1 MMYDVMMAGFGGQG
15 VLLMGDLLAYAA
27 MREGKEV
34 TWMPSYGVEMRGGAA
49 NCTVIIS
56 DKKIGSPLSEDPAAL
71 VAMSNPG
78 LLKFEGRVRSGG
90 LLVVNTSLVD
100 QNNIKRKD
108 LNIIAIAANE
118 MAARDLGDQRNANMI
133 ILGAF
138 AAKSGAVPFDK
149 LLEAVPAFLP
159 AHRTALVDV
168 MVRGLER
175 GRKFVEEES
184 A

>member
-15 VLLMGDLLAYAA
+15 VLLMGDLLAFAA

-56 DKKIGSPLSEDPAAL
+56 DKKIGSPLSEAPAAV

-78 LLKFEGRVRSGG
+78 LLKFQGRVRPGG
-90 LLVVNTSLVD
+90 LLVVNSSLVD
-100 QNNIKRKD
+100 QSNIDRSD
-108 LNIIAIAANE
+108 VEVIAVAANE
-118 MAARDLGDQRNANMI
+118 IATRDLGDQRNANMI
-133 ILGAF
+133 VLGAF

-149 LLEAVPAFLP
+149 LLEAVPLFLP
-159 AHRTALVDV
+159 AHRTALAEV
-168 MVRGLER
+168 MVQGLER
-175 GRKFVEEES
+175 GRKFAEEGS
-184 A
+184 